1 MIHDSGNDAWWKLQ
15 VSRYDFWD
23 DGDVRRASLPPM
35 ISVSIPFLIAIA
47 LVLLGTNACAAIAI
61 AWLIMVSI
69 IRCFFIDRRGLTAD
83 GGE

>member
-1 MIHDSGNDAWWKLQ
+1 
-15 VSRYDFWD
+15 
-23 DGDVRRASLPPM
+23 M